1 MQGRGSSLPQDP
13 GKVLT
18 ASLNNTH
25 LWPAKRNQTSKMK
38 HLPPQFPSVLVI
50 YCICMLKIP
59 SSGVSQPLADSPDG
73 LDIAELEQ
81 LVYFLNQWETLYNQ
95 PKENQD
101 VYKRFLFHYS
111 RTQKPKH
118 PINSEFV
125 PVHPL
130 MRLAAKLSSRRMKRL
145 LHPDSGAV
153 TVDFPK
159 KGPTSTWGR
168 PFFLFRSRNGRYID
182 NKFQ

>member
-1 MQGRGSSLPQDP
+1 MKYLP
-13 GKVLT
+13 T
-18 ASLNNTH
+18 
-25 LWPAKRNQTSKMK
+25 
-38 HLPPQFPSVLVI
+38 QFPSVLVI
-50 YCICMLKIP
+50 YCFCMMQIP

-73 LDIAELEQ
+73 LDIMELEQ

-111 RTQKPKH
+111 RTQKPTH

-125 PVHPL
+125 PAHPL

-145 LHPDSGAV
+145 PHPVSAC
-153 TVDFPK
+153 
-159 KGPTSTWGR
+159 
-168 PFFLFRSRNGRYID
+168 FLPPQCYSLL
-182 NKFQ
+182 

>member
-1 MQGRGSSLPQDP
+1 MQGRESSLPLDP

-25 LWPAKRNQTSKMK
+25 LWPAKRSQTSKMK

-50 YCICMLKIP
+50 YCVCMLKIP

-73 LDIAELEQ
+73 LDIAELE
-81 LVYFLNQWETLYNQ
+81 
-95 PKENQD
+95 ENQD

-111 RTQKPKH
+111 RAQKPTH
-118 PINSEFV
+118 PTNSEFV

-145 LHPDSGAV
+145 PHPDSGAA

-168 PFFLFRSRNGRYID
+168 PFFLFRSRNGRYIN